1 MHDGATMLFSTGR
14 YLDRIDLRGKEHL
27 YQEKLVLMDS
37 RRIDTLL
44 ALPI

>member
-14 YLDRIDLRGKEHL
+14 YLDRIDLNGPEAL
-27 YQEKLVLMDS
+27 FVEKLVIFDS

-44 ALPI
+44 AIPI